1 MSNRPQKHPRFPIY
15 IPSKG
20 RADIAL
26 TPIALNALGVDY
38 RIVVEPQEEDA
49 YRARFGDRVILLD
62 MDYKKSYDLYWEFP
76 EGASTGSGPARNF
89 IWDHSIS
96 EGHEWHWIMDDNID
110 MFGRL
115 YKNTR
120 RPLGDGM
127 AFWAMED
134 FVLRYENVAMAG
146 PIYALFAPS
155 KNKLPPF
162 KLNTR
167 IYSCNLIRNDVPFRW
182 RGRYN
187 EDTDLSLRM
196 LKAGWCTIEF
206 RAFLQYKISTQL
218 MKGGNTDAFYAD
230 EGTMPK
236 SQMLVDMHPDVATIS
251 WKYGRAHHHVN
262 YNLFTHGLVKKPDWK
277 PAENDRWKMELRESH
292 YQSGWKK
299 RFG

>member
-1 MSNRPQKHPRFPIY
+1 MSKPQKHPRYPIY

-20 RADIAL
+20 RAEIAL
-26 TPIALNALGVDY
+26 TPTALSMIGVDY
-38 RIVVEPQEEDA
+38 RIVVEPQEEAA
-49 YRARFGDRVILLD
+49 YRKRFGDRVIALD
-62 MDYKKSYDLYWEFP
+62 MDYKNRYELCDDFGLTK
-76 EGASTGSGPARNF
+76 STGSGPARNF
-89 IWDHSIS
+89 IWDHSVA

-115 YKNTR
+115 HKNTR
-120 RPLGDGM
+120 RPVGDGTM
-127 AFWAMED
+127 FWAMED
-134 FVLRYENVAMAG
+134 FCLRYENVAMAG
-146 PIYALFAPS
+146 PIYSAFAPS

-196 LKAGWCTIEF
+196 LKAGWCTVEF
-206 RAFLQYKISTQL
+206 RAFLQYKISTQV
-218 MKGGNTDAFYAD
+218 MAGGNTTELYAKD
-230 EGTMPK
+230 GTMPK
-236 SQMLVDMHPDVATIS
+236 SQMIVDLHPDVASIS
-251 WKYGRAHHHVN
+251 WKYGRAHHHIN
-262 YNLFTHGLVKKPDWK
+262 YNTFTHGLVKKADWK
-277 PAENDRWKMELRESH
+277 PADENPYKMELQKSE

>member
-1 MSNRPQKHPRFPIY
+1 MSDQPQKHPRFPIY

-20 RADIAL
+20 RAEIAL
-26 TPIALNALGVDY
+26 TPTALQMIGVDF
-38 RIVVEPQEEDA
+38 RIVVEPQEEAA
-49 YRARFGDRVILLD
+49 YRKRYGDRVIVLD
-62 MDYKKSYDLYWEFP
+62 MDYKKSYDLFWKFP

-89 IWDHSIS
+89 IWDHSIA
-96 EGHEWHWIMDDNID
+96 EGHAWHWIMDDNID

-115 YKNTR
+115 HQNTR

-127 AFWAMED
+127 GFWAMED
-134 FVLRYENVAMAG
+134 FCLRYENVAMAG
-146 PIYALFAPS
+146 PIYSAFAPS

-187 EDTDLSLRM
+187 EDTDLSVRM
-196 LKAGWCTIEF
+196 LKAGWCTVEF
-206 RAFLQYKISTQL
+206 RAFMQYKISTQI
-218 MKGGNTDAFYAD
+218 MAGGNTDAFYAD

-251 WKYGRAHHHVN
+251 WKYGRAHHNIN
-262 YNLFTHGLVKKPDWK
+262 YNVFTHGLVKRSDWQPSEANRFK
-277 PAENDRWKMELRESH
+277 MKLAESQ

>member
-1 MSNRPQKHPRFPIY
+1 MVEPQKHPRFPIY

-26 TPIALNALGVDY
+26 TPIALNMIGVDY

-49 YRARFGDRVILLD
+49 YRARFGDKVLLLD
-62 MDYKKSYDLYWEFP
+62 MEYKKTYDLFWKFP

-89 IWDHSIS
+89 IWDHSMQ
-96 EGHEWHWIMDDNID
+96 EGHDWHWIMDDNID

-115 YKNTR
+115 HKNTR
-120 RPLGDGM
+120 RPVGDGTM
-127 AFWAMED
+127 FWAMED
-134 FVLRYENVAMAG
+134 FCLRYENIAMAG
-146 PIYALFAPS
+146 PIYSAFAPS

-167 IYSCNLIRNDVPFRW
+167 IYSCILIRNDLPMRW

-187 EDTDLSLRM
+187 EDTDLSLRC
-196 LKAGWCTIEF
+196 LKAGWCTVEF
-206 RAFLQYKISTQL
+206 RAFLQYKISTQI

-251 WKYGRAHHHVN
+251 WKYGRAHHHIN
-262 YNLFTHGLVKKPDWK
+262 YNVFTHGLRKKADWK
-277 PAENDRWKMELRESH
+277 PQPENPYKMTLAPSD

>member
-1 MSNRPQKHPRFPIY
+1 MADKPQTQPRFPIY

-26 TPIALNALGVDY
+26 TPTALRMIGVPF
-38 RIVVEPQEEDA
+38 RIVVEPQEEEA
-49 YRARFGDRVILLD
+49 YRKRYGDSVLVLD
-62 MDYKKSYDLYWEFP
+62 MEYKKTFDLFWKFP
-76 EGASTGSGPARNF
+76 EGSSTGSGPARNF

-96 EGHEWHWIMDDNID
+96 EGHAWHWIMDDNID

-115 YKNTR
+115 HKNTR

-127 AFWAMED
+127 GFWAMED
-134 FVLRYENVAMAG
+134 FCLRYENVAMAG
-146 PIYALFAPS
+146 PIYSAFAPS

-196 LKAGWCTIEF
+196 LKAGWCTVEF
-206 RAFLQYKISTQL
+206 RAFLQYKISTQV
-218 MKGGNTDAFYAD
+218 MAGGNTDAFYAD

-251 WKYGRAHHHVN
+251 WKYGRAHHNIN
-262 YNLFTHGLVKKPDWK
+262 YNVFTHGLIKKKDWK
-277 PAENDRWKMELRESH
+277 PSETNRFEMELAESQ